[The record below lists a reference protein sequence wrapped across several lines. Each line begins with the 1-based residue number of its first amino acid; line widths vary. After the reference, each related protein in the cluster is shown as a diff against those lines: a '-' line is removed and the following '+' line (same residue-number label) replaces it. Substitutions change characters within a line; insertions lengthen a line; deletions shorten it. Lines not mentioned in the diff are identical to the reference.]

1 MSFHGADPVG
11 FGVSVSAT
19 TSTLGIRDPELGTR
33 ITRGGN
39 EYVFVYNDG
48 LAAGI
53 GQIVVLQS
61 GTSGYS
67 VTASSV
73 VGADSVFGVAKN
85 VAIANAKYGWVLTRG
100 FSKVE
105 VASAAVSGMF
115 LAAGTDGQAS
125 DPIAGVSTGTT
136 GFVFA
141 RAQEQTI
148 ACGSAMSFVKCF
160 G

>member
-1 MSFHGADPVG
+1 MAYYSNDHVE
-11 FGVSVSAT
+11 FGTKISGT
-19 TSTLGIRDPELGTR
+19 TSTLGVNDPELGTR
-33 ITRGGN
+33 ANIAGN

-53 GQIVVLQS
+53 GQLVVVQS
-61 GTSGYS
+61 GSSGYS

-73 VGADSVFGVAKN
+73 IGLDVAMGVAKN
-85 VAIANAKYGWVLTRG
+85 VAIANAKYGWVMTRG

-105 VASAAVSGMF
+105 CVSNVVSGG
-115 LAAGTDGQAS
+115 LLTPGTNGQAA
-125 DPIAGVSTGTT
+125 DPTVGASTGTT

-148 ACGSAMSFVKCF
+148 ACGAAMSYVNCF
-160 G
+160 